1 MSSPEKEKLMSPG
14 YLKKLAAALMGAMI
28 GIPSIAIGFYI
39 TYQIVTAL
47 GN

>member
-1 MSSPEKEKLMSPG
+1 MFSLD
-14 YLKKLAAALMGAMI
+14 YAKKVVGAVMGAAI
-28 GIPSIAIGFYI
+28 GIPSIAIGFYL